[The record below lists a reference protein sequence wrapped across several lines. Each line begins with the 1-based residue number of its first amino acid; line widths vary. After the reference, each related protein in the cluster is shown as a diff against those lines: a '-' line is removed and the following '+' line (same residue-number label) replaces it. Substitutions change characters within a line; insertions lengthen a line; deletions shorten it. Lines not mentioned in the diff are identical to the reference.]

1 MESKLP
7 FTRKNYLLMIIGLLT
22 LIIGFTIMSVD
33 KEDYGFGFPGLTL
46 GPMVVLAGFVVQI
59 FAILHRNKEK
69 K

>member
-1 MESKLP
+1 
-7 FTRKNYLLMIIGLLT
+7 MIIGLLT